1 MLDPAVKNSKQMLTS
16 WLAAIPTSKTY
27 IRRHSTIFQFV
38 EAMIVISSIF
48 GPPLRLIRMF
58 TQTIFVAICQASVTI
73 LHLCLL
79 LSIEHLDLLYNL
91 GNNKSELRLHHIEKC
106 FPI

>member
-1 MLDPAVKNSKQMLTS
+1 MLTS
-16 WLAAIPTSKTY
+16 WLAAIPTSKTH
-27 IRRHSTIFQFV
+27 IRCHWIIFQFV

-48 GPPLRLIRMF
+48 GLPLRLIRMF

-79 LSIEHLDLLYNL
+79 LSSNIW
-91 GNNKSELRLHHIEKC
+91 IC
-106 FPI
+106 FTIWATISLNSVYTTLKNVFL